1 MAALHERTDPV
12 QLECVEAC
20 PVLDEAIGREVR
32 RVVVT
37 EQPEGSDHRSEN
49 TNAGQNL
56 SCPINLTL
64 PEHRHLNHDEE
75 RNPLHRPEQP

>member
-1 MAALHERTDPV
+1 
-12 QLECVEAC
+12 
-20 PVLDEAIGREVR
+20 VR